1 MPLKGFIQ
9 GSGVRGVRLIILP
22 VGGGA
27 ALEAGAERQIAG
39 EFLRLPLVQ
48 GPRLVREGTDG
59 REVTRPWGLAMGGS
73 GDPGAL
79 GTE

>member
-1 MPLKGFIQ
+1 M
-9 GSGVRGVRLIILP
+9 
-22 VGGGA
+22 
-27 ALEAGAERQIAG
+27 
-39 EFLRLPLVQ
+39 Q